1 MNATELS
8 IILPTLNESSG
19 IEETLD
25 KIRAAIARS
34 EAACELLVVDG
45 GSTDGTL
52 DLIGRRDD
60 IRLIRSPP
68 GRAIQM
74 NAGAAAARGEWF
86 FFLHADT
93 WIDEDFCVELAPYL
107 DRAEQNAVLSFD
119 LRFRNDDP
127 WFRRMERGVHWRV
140 LTFGLA
146 YGDQGFCL
154 RRSHFEAL
162 GGFRPGVAYE
172 DLDFALRLRSRG
184 RLSLLPLRVHT
195 SARQWEQQGYF
206 WASAWNLSRLSVALV
221 HYALTEGVASLRPG
235 GHIGARWL
243 GEAADGEGDAR
254 ELGDSIHKHSRT
266 PDRGAHADPAAT
278 ETTP

>member
-1 MNATELS
+1 MNATKLS

-19 IEETLD
+19 IEETLE
-25 KIRAAIARS
+25 KVRAAIARS
-34 EAACELLVVDG
+34 NAACELLVVDG

-52 DLIGRRDD
+52 DLLGRRDD
-60 IRLIRSPP
+60 IRLIQSPP

-74 NAGAAAARGEWF
+74 NAGAAEARGEWL

-93 WIDEDFCVELAPYL
+93 WIDADFCVELAPYL

-140 LTFGLA
+140 LKFGLA
-146 YGDQGFCL
+146 YGDQGFCV

-162 GGFRPGVAYE
+162 GGFRPGAAYE
-172 DLDFALRLRSRG
+172 DFDFALRLRSHG
-184 RLSLLPLRVHT
+184 RLSLLPLLVHT

-206 WASAWNLSRLSVALV
+206 WATAWNLSRLSVALI
-221 HYALTEGVASLRPG
+221 HYALTEGVGSLRPG
-235 GHIGARWL
+235 GHLGAKWL
-243 GEAADGEGDAR
+243 GGEGDR
-254 ELGDSIHKHSRT
+254 ESDADDSGDSLHEKFIT
-266 PDRGAHADPAAT
+266 PDRGAQADPSAT
-278 ETTP
+278 DTTP